1 MILVI
6 HIWISVWIILSYF
19 TIQATEK
26 YSAAMYY
33 TWPSSTVV
41 IVPPPSLKSKALSKS
56 RKLFFLGT
64 TCQKMKRCLCIP
76 QVFLRTNP
84 LEPEMFQIH
93 TWILSCTTWDQKKI
107 YFACEGNIGFWILDE
122 NFALGL
128 ADHHI
133 DHFRWTNPSSVL
145 SIMNYELQT
154 CPWHE
159 IKAQFQ
165 KLWFDFKYLK
175 TKMNACMDPT
185 TNWKIHPS
193 ALMLSSFLADDVR
206 TSHLCKW
213 MIIIGQEKKP
223 IHLSID
229 QTWNKSKST
238 PLQSPPHVSRL
249 QTTPPSVFWH
259 LPCQLTLKEQ
269 IHFWTGLQQTP
280 KKLASLNKEYST
292 FVAFDQQHLILY
304 KTPDQ

>member
-1 MILVI
+1 
-6 HIWISVWIILSYF
+6 
-19 TIQATEK
+19 
-26 YSAAMYY
+26 MYY

-41 IVPPPSLKSKALSKS
+41 IVPPPSLKSKVLSKS
-56 RKLFFLGT
+56 GKSIFLCT

-84 LEPEMFQIH
+84 LEPDMFQIH

-122 NFALGL
+122 NFTLHGL

-185 TNWKIHPS
+185 TKWKIHPS
-193 ALMLSSFLADDVR
+193 ALCGLLFWPSFLADDVM
-206 TSHLCKW
+206 TSHLCMW

-223 IHLSID
+223 IHQVALLFIRLEMIVEIDTFAISSSRITSSDDSPIGVLAPSLSAD
-229 QTWNKSKST
+229 SEGANS
-238 PLQSPPHVSRL
+238 
-249 QTTPPSVFWH
+249 F
-259 LPCQLTLKEQ
+259 
-269 IHFWTGLQQTP
+269 
-280 KKLASLNKEYST
+280 LNMFSADPQKIGFT
-292 FVAFDQQHLILY
+292 
-304 KTPDQ
+304 

>member
-1 MILVI
+1 
-6 HIWISVWIILSYF
+6 
-19 TIQATEK
+19 
-26 YSAAMYY
+26 MYY

-41 IVPPPSLKSKALSKS
+41 IVPPPSLESRILSKS
-56 RKLFFLGT
+56 GKLFFLGT

-76 QVFLRTNP
+76 QVFLQTNP

-122 NFALGL
+122 NFTLHGL

-175 TKMNACMDPT
+175 TKMNVCMDPT

-193 ALMLSSFLADDVR
+193 ALMLSSFLAFLFGWRREDVTPLQVNDYNR
-206 TSHLCKW
+206 AGKEAYSPGSLA
-213 MIIIGQEKKP
+213 
-223 IHLSID
+223 ID
-229 QTWNKSKST
+229 QTWDKSKST
-238 PLQSPPHVSRL
+238 PLQSPPHVLRL
-249 QTTPPSVFWH
+249 QTTPPSVYWQ
-259 LPCQLTLKEQ
+259 LPCQLTLKGQ
-269 IHFWTGLQQTP
+269 IRFWTCFQQTP

>member
-1 MILVI
+1 
-6 HIWISVWIILSYF
+6 
-19 TIQATEK
+19 
-26 YSAAMYY
+26 MYY

-41 IVPPPSLKSKALSKS
+41 IVPPPSLESRILSKS
-56 RKLFFLGT
+56 GKLFFLGT

-76 QVFLRTNP
+76 QVFLQTNP

-122 NFALGL
+122 NFTLHGL

-185 TNWKIHPS
+185 TKWKIHPS
-193 ALMLSSFLADDVR
+193 ALCGLLFWPSFLADDVR
-206 TSHLCKW
+206 TSNLCKW

-223 IHLSID
+223 IHQVALLLIRLEIIQNRHLCNLLLKYYVFRRLPHRCTGTFLVS
-229 QTWNKSKST
+229 WLWRSKFVFEHVFSRPPKNWLHLIRST
-238 PLQSPPHVSRL
+238 LL
-249 QTTPPSVFWH
+249 LWH
-259 LPCQLTLKEQ
+259 LTNN
-269 IHFWTGLQQTP
+269 I
-280 KKLASLNKEYST
+280 
-292 FVAFDQQHLILY
+292 
-304 KTPDQ
+304 